1 MKSKVG
7 QVREWVFLLFS
18 SVCSVL
24 LCSTPQAPHV
34 LFIYVSMCVCC
45 MSVCLFLCLY
55 VCFVTSYI
63 LLQFSFRLDLT
74 ESMIA
79 MDTEIVDYTNEDFSL
94 PTQLDPSILFSRRP
108 KLSSSESLQEMGA
121 NYHVS
126 YYYDSL
132 AVCIPKNLYVAQN
145 IQAIQ
150 GRNQLFSSSKHSQE
164 MGATN
169 FFVSVNVNINTL

>member
-1 MKSKVG
+1 
-7 QVREWVFLLFS
+7 
-18 SVCSVL
+18 
-24 LCSTPQAPHV
+24 
-34 LFIYVSMCVCC
+34 
-45 MSVCLFLCLY
+45 
-55 VCFVTSYI
+55 
-63 LLQFSFRLDLT
+63 
-74 ESMIA
+74 MIA

-94 PTQLDPSILFSRRP
+94 PTQLDHSILFSRRP

-132 AVCIPKNLYVAQN
+132 AVCISKDLYVAQN